1 MELRDL
7 LPAVEHIRECVLR
20 GGSRAASYLRTYPDI
35 ITLGTA
41 AGQPDLSRL
50 HRVALMAYGW
60 MPRVLRLDPDYI
72 ESAVLTLRSA
82 QVATADDWSTVPIGD
97 LALCLNSVVGAS
109 KVLHFTN
116 PQMFPIWDR
125 KVERF
130 RQGTDSQHH
139 MNQGRNYLNYAHEIH
154 AIARAPEFEA
164 FFTAFSEAFR
174 ARLEALGIVPYQL
187 TAVRAIETAAFELA
201 DDEPSDG

>member
-1 MELRDL
+1 
-7 LPAVEHIRECVLR
+7 
-20 GGSRAASYLRTYPDI
+20 
-35 ITLGTA
+35 
-41 AGQPDLSRL
+41 
-50 HRVALMAYGW
+50 MAYGW

-82 QVATADDWSTVPIGD
+82 QVATADDWSTVPVGD

-116 PQMFPIWDR
+116 PQTFPIWDR

-130 RQGTDSQHH
+130 RQGTDNQHH
-139 MNQGRNYLNYAHEIH
+139 MNQVRNYLNYAHEIH

-164 FFTAFSEAFR
+164 FFTAFSEVFR

-187 TAVRAIETAAFELA
+187 TAVRAIEAAAFELA